1 MESCKLRRQKWW
13 FLIIYYISLAMIITT
28 HSAVLGFPYDTVEM
42 ILTYK
47 NREKNARK
55 PWHNRE
61 TANASREMPTWKRQL
76 GNGKLEHGL
85 FTFLNRI
92 FSLSNI
98 IVLLHFV
105 TLHN

>member
-13 FLIIYYISLAMIITT
+13 FLIIYYIPLAMIITTT

-47 NREKNARK
+47 NREKSARK

-61 TANASREMPTWKRQL
+61 TPAGICQP
-76 GNGKLEHGL
+76 GNVNWETG
-85 FTFLNRI
+85 N
-92 FSLSNI
+92 
-98 IVLLHFV
+98 
-105 TLHN
+105 